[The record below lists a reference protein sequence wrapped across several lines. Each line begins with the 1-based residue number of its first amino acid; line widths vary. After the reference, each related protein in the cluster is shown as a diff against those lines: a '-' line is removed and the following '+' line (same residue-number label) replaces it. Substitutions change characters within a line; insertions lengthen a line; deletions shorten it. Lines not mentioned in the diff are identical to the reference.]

1 MIRRMLVEQ
10 SLVQVVDFVDLTL
23 EEGEEVQW
31 TAVEQMVVAFRLV
44 KLVGW
49 SYAGIVKNEMQ

>member
-1 MIRRMLVEQ
+1 MLVEQ

-31 TAVEQMVVAFRLV
+31 TAVEQMVVAFRLG